1 MSGINSRVHPVGA
14 YASSMGWQL
23 FFWILAAL
31 LAIASLI
38 MNFARTPPEVAISN
52 LSLWVEWFGFHNIPA
67 WLVDRRADEVARR
80 WAARAMLALVPIG
93 IGGAVIYFTPLRSII
108 AIPSDI
114 IPPSP
119 LSEPAT
125 PDKKKH
131 NAPVYGSLQPW
142 QTTIFIDALIGIR
155 EDLPSQMMIARPHM
169 LEPQSFSRVFEN
181 AALRAGITPIVIEQN
196 PTGPDQTGVMIA
208 VPDTNAPSKIALRMR
223 GVVQQLG
230 FEGRLV
236 PLLPPASSQAKE
248 VGNFAIFIGPSP
260 L

>member
-1 MSGINSRVHPVGA
+1 
-14 YASSMGWQL
+14 MGC
-23 FFWILAAL
+23 A
-31 LAIASLI
+31 
-38 MNFARTPPEVAISN
+38 
-52 LSLWVEWFGFHNIPA
+52 
-67 WLVDRRADEVARR
+67 RRASTCSDRNR
-80 WAARAMLALVPIG
+80 
-93 IGGAVIYFTPLRSII
+93 GAVIYFTPLRSII

-119 LSEPAT
+119 SSPPSEPAT
-125 PDKKKH
+125 PDKTKH
-131 NAPVYGSLQPW
+131 NAPVYYGSLQPW
-142 QTTIFIDALIGIR
+142 QTTIFMDALIGMR
-155 EDLPSQMMIARPHM
+155 EDLPSQIMIARPHM

-208 VPDTNAPSKIALRMR
+208 VPDTNAPSKSALKMR